1 MKFGV
6 REICNVVFKAKSE
19 ISIGSTT
26 FKPGQPV
33 LYIDT
38 AKTST
43 IEGAATTVYAQGGRG
58 NTRLIA
64 WEGEKTLTFT
74 VEDALLSPV
83 SFSML
88 SGAGLI
94 SSASE
99 IVHVHMTT
107 TVLADSTG
115 KINLTDALKTD
126 EKIDATAPIFIMT
139 LEKDGSLTGAP
150 LEGATVDEGGK
161 TITIT
166 DEKAKGSNV
175 MVDYYITK
183 PGTSVQELQIDAENF
198 AGNYYVEASTLF
210 RNTDGKDMPAE
221 ITFPNVK
228 IQSNFTFSMASTGDP
243 STFTFT
249 MDAFPGYTIF
259 DGTKKV
265 LCVIQIVNEDVA
277 TKSDIHSVM
286 RHAKD
291 VDASSKPNGEALDS
305 AIDESIIDNDSVASN
320 DKSGS

>member
-6 REICNVVFKAKSE
+6 REICNVVFKAKSA
-19 ISIGSTT
+19 IMIGNTE

-94 SSASE
+94 SSNKE
-99 IVHVHMTT
+99 TVHVHMTT
-107 TVLADSTG
+107 TVQGDVNG
-115 KINLTDALKTD
+115 KIDLTDALGKD
-126 EKIDATAPIFIMT
+126 EVIDAEAPVFVMA

-150 LEGATVDEGGK
+150 LEGGEISEDGK
-161 TITIT
+161 SITI
-166 DEKAKGSNV
+166 EGAKNANV
-175 MVDYYITK
+175 MVDYYVSK
-183 PGTSVQELQIDAENF
+183 EGTSVAELQIDAENF

-228 IQSNFTFSMASTGDP
+228 MQSNFTFTMASTGHP

-249 MDAFPGYTIF
+249 IVAFPGYTIF

-265 LCVIQIVNEDVA
+265 LCVIQIVNEEMS
-277 TKSDIHSVM
+277 TKADRHSVM
-286 RHAKD
+286 RHTTTDAEGHIVDLDPTIDKD
-291 VDASSKPNGEALDS
+291 IV
-305 AIDESIIDNDSVASN
+305 DNDYIDAN
-320 DKSGS
+320 NKSI

>member
-6 REICNVVFKAKSE
+6 REICNVVFKAKSA
-19 ISIGSTT
+19 IMIGNTE

-94 SSASE
+94 SSNKE
-99 IVHVHMTT
+99 TVHVHMTT
-107 TVLADSTG
+107 TVQGDVNG
-115 KINLTDALKTD
+115 KIDLTDALGKD
-126 EKIDATAPIFIMT
+126 EVIDAEAPVFVMA

-150 LEGATVDEGGK
+150 LEGGEVSEYGK
-161 TITIT
+161 SITI
-166 DEKAKGSNV
+166 EGAKNANV
-175 MVDYYITK
+175 MVDYYVSK
-183 PGTSVQELQIDAENF
+183 EGTSVAELQIDAENF

-228 IQSNFTFSMASTGDP
+228 IQSNFTFTMASTGDP

-265 LCVIQIVNEDVA
+265 LCVIQIVNEEMS
-277 TKSDIHSVM
+277 TKADRHSVM
-286 RHAKD
+286 RHTTTDAEGHIVDLDPTIDKD
-291 VDASSKPNGEALDS
+291 IV
-305 AIDESIIDNDSVASN
+305 DNDSIDAN
-320 DKSGS
+320 NKSI

>member
-19 ISIGSTT
+19 IMIGNTT

-94 SSASE
+94 SKDTD

-107 TVLADSTG
+107 TASCGTDG
-115 KINLTDALKTD
+115 KIDLTDALGKA
-126 EKIDATAPIFIMT
+126 EVIDAEAPVFVMA

-150 LEGATVDEGGK
+150 LEGGEISEDGK
-161 TITIT
+161 SITI
-166 DEKAKGSNV
+166 EGAKNANV
-175 MVDYYITK
+175 MVDYYVSK
-183 PGTSVQELQIDAENF
+183 EGTSVAELQIDAENF

-228 IQSNFTFSMASTGDP
+228 IQSNFTFTMASTGDP

-265 LCVIQIVNEDVA
+265 LCVIQIVNEEMS
-277 TKSDIHSVM
+277 TKADRHSVM
-286 RHAKD
+286 RHTTTDAEGHIVDLDPTIDKD
-291 VDASSKPNGEALDS
+291 IV
-305 AIDESIIDNDSVASN
+305 DNDSIDAN
-320 DKSGS
+320 NKSI

>member
-1 MKFGV
+1 MKFGI
-6 REICNVVFKAKSE
+6 REICDVVFKTTADNQRVGTKLFAKA
-19 ISIGSTT
+19 
-26 FKPGQPV
+26 GQPAFH
-33 LYIDT
+33 IDT

-43 IEGAATTVYAQGGRG
+43 LEQATTTVYAQGGRG

-94 SSASE
+94 SSNKE
-99 IVHVHMTT
+99 TVHVHMTT
-107 TVLADSTG
+107 TVQGDVNG
-115 KINLTDALKTD
+115 KIDLTDALGKD
-126 EKIDATAPIFIMT
+126 EVIDAEAPVFVMA

-150 LEGATVDEGGK
+150 LEGGEISEDGK
-161 TITIT
+161 SITI
-166 DEKAKGSNV
+166 EGAKNTNV
-175 MVDYYITK
+175 MVDYYVSK
-183 PGTSVQELQIDAENF
+183 EGTSVAELQIDAENF

-228 IQSNFTFSMASTGDP
+228 IQSNFTFTMASTGDP

-265 LCVIQIVNEDVA
+265 LCVIQIVNEEMS
-277 TKSDIHSVM
+277 TKADRHSVM
-286 RHAKD
+286 RHTTTDAEGHIVDLDPTIDKD
-291 VDASSKPNGEALDS
+291 IV
-305 AIDESIIDNDSVASN
+305 DNDSIDAN
-320 DKSGS
+320 NKSI

>member
-6 REICNVVFKAKSE
+6 REICNVVFKAKSS
-19 ISIGSTT
+19 ISIGGTT
-26 FKPGQPV
+26 FQPGQPV

-107 TVLADSTG
+107 TALADNTG
-115 KINLTDALKTD
+115 KIDLTDALKTE
-126 EKIDATAPIFIMT
+126 EKIDATAPIFVMA
-139 LEKDGSLTGAP
+139 LESDGSLTGGP
-150 LEGATVDEGGK
+150 IEEVTVDVGGK
-161 TITIT
+161 FLTA
-166 DEKAKGSNV
+166 EKAKGSNV
-175 MVDYYITK
+175 MVDYYVTK

-265 LCVIQIVNEDVA
+265 LCVIQIVNEEVA
-277 TKSDIHSVM
+277 AKSDIHSVM
-286 RHAKD
+286 RHAKG
-291 VDASSKPNGEALDS
+291 VSEEKAEGEALDG
-305 AIDESIIDNDSVASN
+305 AIEKNIIDNDSVASN
-320 DKSGS
+320 DKE

>member
-19 ISIGSTT
+19 IMIGNTT

-94 SSASE
+94 SSNKE
-99 IVHVHMTT
+99 TVHVHMTT
-107 TVLADSTG
+107 TVQGDVNG
-115 KINLTDALKTD
+115 KIDLTDALGKD
-126 EKIDATAPIFIMT
+126 EVIDAEAPVFVMA

-150 LEGATVDEGGK
+150 LEGGEISEDGK
-161 TITIT
+161 SITI
-166 DEKAKGSNV
+166 EGAKNANV
-175 MVDYYITK
+175 MVDYYVSK
-183 PGTSVQELQIDAENF
+183 EGTSVAELQIDAENF

-228 IQSNFTFSMASTGDP
+228 IQSNFTFTMASTGDP

-265 LCVIQIVNEDVA
+265 LCVIQIVNEEMS
-277 TKSDIHSVM
+277 TKADRHSVM
-286 RHAKD
+286 RHTTTDAEGHIVDLDPTIDKD
-291 VDASSKPNGEALDS
+291 IV
-305 AIDESIIDNDSVASN
+305 DNDSIDAN
-320 DKSGS
+320 NKSI